1 VDANLTRF
9 LSQEEITKAVKRLAG
24 ELDLEYRHRSPVV
37 VGVLKGSFVFLAD
50 LVRQMKIPLASIEMI
65 QVSSYGS
72 GTVTSG
78 RPRIIKGVP
87 REVISGQDIIVVEDI
102 VDTGASVMSI
112 LNYLKR
118 FHPASIAV
126 CALLDKPARREVGF
140 TPQFV
145 GFTIP
150 DRFVVGYGLD
160 LDQRYRELP
169 EIYTLKQ

>member
-1 VDANLTRF
+1 
-9 LSQEEITKAVKRLAG
+9 
-24 ELDLEYRHRSPVV
+24 VV

-118 FHPASIAV
+118 RHPASIAV